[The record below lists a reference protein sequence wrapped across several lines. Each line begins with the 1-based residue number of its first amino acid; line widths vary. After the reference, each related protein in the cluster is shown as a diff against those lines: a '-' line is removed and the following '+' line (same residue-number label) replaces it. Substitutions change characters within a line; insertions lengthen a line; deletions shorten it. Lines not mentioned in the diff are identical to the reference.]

1 MTQGFQLQ
9 AQAPAAY
16 ERYLVPV
23 LFAPCAER
31 LLDLVA
37 VEPGDRVL
45 DVACGT
51 GIVAR
56 LAAARAGAGG
66 AVAGADVNEGML
78 EVAAAAAADLPAAI
92 QWHRADAAALPLPG
106 GAFDVVCCQQG
117 LQYCTDQPLAVR
129 EARRV
134 LAPGGRVAIAVW
146 RPIDHHPVYA
156 AFAKALRRHAG
167 TETAAL
173 MHAPF
178 AGPSRDELRRLL
190 TDAGFDKVV
199 VRIAA
204 FPARF
209 PSPGEFLRRQAA
221 SSPLGPPLAA
231 LDEEARQALAS
242 DLDQT
247 LGEWT
252 DDDGLVCPWRPGWPP
267 PAVRGTWP
275 AGTGGRRP
283 PNGAGGWWP
292 WPPPRPAGRRTCP
305 SPGWAWPGW
314 RR

>member
-1 MTQGFQLQ
+1 MTQGFQLR

-45 DVACGT
+45 DV
-51 GIVAR
+51 
-56 LAAARAGAGG
+56 
-66 AVAGADVNEGML
+66 
-78 EVAAAAAADLPAAI
+78 
-92 QWHRADAAALPLPG
+92 
-106 GAFDVVCCQQG
+106 
-117 LQYCTDQPLAVR
+117 
-129 EARRV
+129 
-134 LAPGGRVAIAVW
+134 
-146 RPIDHHPVYA
+146 VYA

-231 LDEEARQALAS
+231 LDEEARQALAR

-252 DDDGLVCPWRPGWPP
+252 DDDGLVCPME
-267 PAVRGTWP
+267 TWL
-275 AGTGGRRP
+275 ATARR
-283 PNGAGGWWP
+283 
-292 WPPPRPAGRRTCP
+292 
-305 SPGWAWPGW
+305 
-314 RR
+314 

>member
-1 MTQGFQLQ
+1 MVAAAEPGRYRRGTAACDNRRCSNPEPRRGTITQGFQLQ
-9 AQAPAAY
+9 GQGPAAY
-16 ERYLVPV
+16 ERYLVPA

-78 EVAAAAAADLPAAI
+78 EVAAAVAADLPTAI

-129 EARRV
+129 EAWRV
-134 LAPGGRVAIAVW
+134 LAPGGRVALAVW
-146 RPIDHHPVYA
+146 RPIDHNPVFA
-156 AFAKALRRHAG
+156 ALAKAVRRHVG
-167 TETAAL
+167 TQSAAL
-173 MHAPF
+173 MYAPF

-190 TDAGFDKVV
+190 ADAGFDKVQV
-199 VRIAA
+199 SMAA
-204 FPARF
+204 FAARF
-209 PSPGEFLRRQAA
+209 PSPGEFLRQEAA
-221 SSPLGPPLAA
+221 SSPLGPTLAA
-231 LDEEARQALAS
+231 LDEEARQALAR
-242 DLDQT
+242 DLDHSF
-247 LGEWT
+247 GEWT
-252 DDDGLVCPWRPGWPP
+252 DDDGLVSPME
-267 PAVRGTWP
+267 TWL
-275 AGTGGRRP
+275 ATARR
-283 PNGAGGWWP
+283 
-292 WPPPRPAGRRTCP
+292 
-305 SPGWAWPGW
+305 
-314 RR
+314 

>member
-1 MTQGFQLQ
+1 MPAAPSQRRGTITQGFQLQ
-9 AQAPAAY
+9 DQAPAAY
-16 ERYLVPV
+16 ERYLVPAI
-23 LFAPCAER
+23 FAPCAER

-45 DVACGT
+45 DAACGT

-56 LAAARAGAGG
+56 QAAARAGAGG
-66 AVAGADVNEGML
+66 AGAGAAVNEGML
-78 EVAAAAAADLPAAI
+78 EVAAAVAADLPTAI
-92 QWHRADAAALPLPG
+92 QWHRADVAALPLPG

-117 LQYCTDQPLAVR
+117 LQYSTDQPQAVR
-129 EARRV
+129 EAWRV
-134 LAPGGRVAIAVW
+134 LAPGGRVALAVW
-146 RPIDHHPVYA
+146 RPIDHQPVYA

-167 TETAAL
+167 TGTAAL

-178 AGPSRDELRRLL
+178 AGPSRDELRSLL
-190 TDAGFDKVV
+190 TGAGFDKVL

-209 PSPGEFLRRQAA
+209 PSPGEFLRQQVA

-231 LDEEARQALAS
+231 LDEEARRALAR

-252 DDDGLVCPWRPGWPP
+252 DDDGLVSPME
-267 PAVRGTWP
+267 TWL
-275 AGTGGRRP
+275 ATARR
-283 PNGAGGWWP
+283 
-292 WPPPRPAGRRTCP
+292 
-305 SPGWAWPGW
+305 
-314 RR
+314 